1 MEREIRTDKP
11 LTANGVTLIPVTK
24 LSLNCQRIG
33 NSISFFAVKEPTSV
47 VVLSQATR
55 RAFNI
60 TGEEISLG
68 QLVQDA
74 PSIEELMERHQP
86 TDE

>member
-1 MEREIRTDKP
+1 MN
-11 LTANGVTLIPVTK
+11 ANGVTLIPVTK

-47 VVLSQATR
+47 VVVSQAAIR
-55 RAFNI
+55 VFNI
-60 TGEEISLG
+60 TGEEVSLG

-74 PSIEELMERHQP
+74 PSIEELMERYQP